1 MNGKI
6 IELSAEQFKAA
17 NAQNAI
23 GVFDGLSELIDE
35 LVCAA
40 DDSESL
46 ELWEALKD
54 RLESV
59 NSRHASVIRFKREE

>member
-1 MNGKI
+1 MSEKI
-6 IELSAEQFKAA
+6 IELSNEEFKAA

-46 ELWEALKD
+46 KLWTALKE
-54 RLESV
+54 RICLV
-59 NSRHASVIRFKREE
+59 NARHASVIRFKRSE

>member
-1 MNGKI
+1 MSDKI
-6 IELSAEQFKAA
+6 IELSTEQFKAA

-40 DDSESL
+40 DDSEAM

-54 RLESV
+54 RISSV
-59 NSRHASVIRFKREE
+59 NSRHASVIRFKRAE